1 MSPILLLSIIL
12 QIGCA
17 VHVIRTGRPIY
28 WVFLLLIG
36 SYIAVAVYV
45 LAEVLPDMRNNPGAR
60 RALRSAHDR
69 IDPQRQKRRA
79 ETQLE
84 LADTAD
90 NRRRLAEESLRTGD
104 HAQAV
109 TQYQAA
115 LQGMYRTDPD
125 LMLGLAKAQYAIGQ
139 AREARDTLDALIS
152 ANPNY
157 RSSDGHLLYA
167 RSLESLGDV
176 AAALHE
182 YETLAAGFPGEE
194 GRARYALLLMRDGQ
208 IDQAQS
214 VFQDILRRSRLAP
227 DYYRRDQREWI
238 ELAKREMRA

>member
-1 MSPILLLSIIL
+1 LSPILLLSVVL

-17 VHVIRTGRPIY
+17 VHVIRSGRPMY
-28 WVFLLLIG
+28 WIFLLLIG
-36 SYIAVAVYV
+36 SYIAVAVYL
-45 LAEVLPDMRNNPGAR
+45 LAEVVPDMRNSPGAR
-60 RALRSAHDR
+60 RAMRSAHDR
-69 IDPQRQKRRA
+69 IDPERGKRRA
-79 ETQLE
+79 ANQLE

-104 HAQAV
+104 YQQAM

-115 LQGMYRTDPD
+115 LQGLYKTNPD
-125 LMLGLAKAQYAIGQ
+125 LMLGLAKAQFALGL
-139 AREARDTLDALIS
+139 ARETRETLDALIA

-157 RSSDGHLLYA
+157 RSTDGHLLYA
-167 RSLESLGDV
+167 RALESMGDT

-182 YETLAAGFPGEE
+182 YETLAPGYPGEE
-194 GRARYALLLMRDGQ
+194 GRARYAQLLLRDGQ
-208 IDQAQS
+208 RDKAQA
-214 VFQDILRRSRLAP
+214 VFQDILQRSKLSP